1 MKKILAILLSTSIIL
16 TACGKEKI
24 QNRYEETTTFPKGDK
39 CEFLI
44 DADWECNDA
53 QCVNVIRFNK
63 DKSFSNWC
71 YCGSP
76 VGDSDIIIGY
86 SYNEAE
92 KSVTLYDDEGE
103 EYEKGKILFC
113 DKQYLIIDIWNDTFI
128 YENLKAKRPE
138 VLSSVYE
145 DVFGVE
151 GEDETKAFVTIL
163 TYENDKMVVTDY
175 NYDGDTDD
183 LFEKWELP
191 VSDDVTFKSVTVT
204 ITNGIE
210 DVKIEILTK
219 DDIKDEDN
227 SGFSGY
233 ITVNPEGEIDSV
245 VFYGSTEIWE

>member
-92 KSVTLYDDEGE
+92 EIGSAG
-103 EYEKGKILFC
+103 
-113 DKQYLIIDIWNDTFI
+113 
-128 YENLKAKRPE
+128 LKAALRGETGKMMYFKRISDMP
-138 VLSSVYE
+138 Y
-145 DVFGVE
+145 
-151 GEDETKAFVTIL
+151 AVTI
-163 TYENDKMVVTDY
+163 ENIDAKEVANKEKMFPKKWINAAQNDVSQEAQ
-175 NYDGDTDD
+175 NYFLPLIQG
-183 LFEKWELP
+183 EVKIRIKNGLP
-191 VSDDVTFKSVTVT
+191 VHFKRAET
-204 ITNGIE
+204 
-210 DVKIEILTK
+210 L
-219 DDIKDEDN
+219 
-227 SGFSGY
+227 
-233 ITVNPEGEIDSV
+233 
-245 VFYGSTEIWE
+245 